1 MQTKD
6 GSPTLPWRS
15 SLGGSDFMRQEC
27 PWPGASFQPRGV
39 WTTETMWLQESQ
51 DVGVPSDVQDS
62 QNFTYQYL
70 L

>member
-6 GSPTLPWRS
+6 GSPALLWRS

-39 WTTETMWLQESQ
+39 WTMETMWLQESQ
-51 DVGVPSDVQDS
+51 DVRVPAGMQDS
-62 QNFTYQYL
+62 QNLTYQYL